1 MRGPAPP
8 AAVADEQPLAQ
19 QLLDVVPD
27 VVGRRAQNAVDGGS
41 AQLLEDRQRARH
53 LLGAGEGQVEIA
65 GVKPP
70 ERLRPLA
77 GGRRRVAGHVRHEAP
92 RVDVQVRVRR
102 PGRRHHLRER
112 RARRRRF
119 RRRRGTAA
127 RRDARREHAIEL
139 VDAGHGSLPAHSICR
154 FEAPPPRCY
163 VGPRGR
169 KFMEGPTDDCLDEQA
184 VVDFAAGAL
193 PADRAAAA
201 EKHLAGCDRCA
212 ELVAIAVLH
221 AHGTTGEGAP
231 TVPGPPGDQQNTVVV
246 EAPER
251 DHRARP
257 LLDPGATL
265 GDSYRVLR
273 FIGRGAMGEVYEVAH
288 ARLAGRYAAKVLSLD
303 PASNPQAFSRFQ
315 REAMIASGLSHP
327 NVLQVIDFRQLPDG
341 RPYLVTEYL
350 EGEDLAHVLV
360 TGPLP
365 LPRTMHLVRQMV
377 SALSALHAHQVI
389 HRDLKPQNIF
399 VLRGTD
405 GEPERVKLLD
415 FGLAKRSNPS
425 LVVTHDRALL
435 GTPQYM
441 APEQAL
447 GNADTLGPESDQFS
461 LAAIV
466 YEMLSGRPPFSGD
479 ALTIVLYR
487 IVHEAPPALAKLA
500 PQLPAHVVAAVE
512 RGLAK
517 RREDRFPSVKAF
529 LQALEPEGAGAAE
542 PRGRAPRRRAVS
554 VVAGAA
560 AVLAGGA
567 IAGVLALRERPAP
580 PVAATTTTA
589 AAPVAAA
596 ATTPTPPPTTTV
608 NAPEPAPVAA
618 AAAPSA
624 PTGERPKHPKV
635 ARKAHPPSQPAA
647 AAPASGATPAPAAA
661 PEQPE
666 PHLIDKL

>member
-1 MRGPAPP
+1 M
-8 AAVADEQPLAQ
+8 
-19 QLLDVVPD
+19 
-27 VVGRRAQNAVDGGS
+27 GR
-41 AQLLEDRQRARH
+41 
-53 LLGAGEGQVEIA
+53 
-65 GVKPP
+65 
-70 ERLRPLA
+70 
-77 GGRRRVAGHVRHEAP
+77 
-92 RVDVQVRVRR
+92 
-102 PGRRHHLRER
+102 
-112 RARRRRF
+112 
-119 RRRRGTAA
+119 
-127 RRDARREHAIEL
+127 
-139 VDAGHGSLPAHSICR
+139 
-154 FEAPPPRCY
+154 
-163 VGPRGR
+163 
-169 KFMEGPTDDCLDEQA
+169 PTDDCLDEQT

-212 ELVAIAVLH
+212 ELVATAVMH
-221 AHGTTGEGAP
+221 AHGTTGDGAP
-231 TVPGPPGDQQNTVVV
+231 TVPEPPSDAQSTVVV
-246 EAPER
+246 EALA
-251 DHRARP
+251 HGYRALP
-257 LLDPGATL
+257 LLEPGTTL

-288 ARLAGRYAAKVLSLD
+288 ARLAGRYAAKLLSLD
-303 PASNPQAFSRFQ
+303 PRSNPQAFSRFR

-377 SALSALHAHQVI
+377 SALSTLHAHQVI

-399 VLRGTD
+399 VLKGME

-447 GNADTLGPESDQFS
+447 GNPDTLGPESDQFS

-466 YEMLSGRPPFSGD
+466 YEMLGGRPPFAGD
-479 ALTIVLYR
+479 ALSIVLYR

-500 PQLPAHVVAAVE
+500 PHLPAHVVAAVQ

-517 RREDRFPSVKAF
+517 RREERFPSVKAF
-529 LQALEPEGAGAAE
+529 LQALEPEGAAAGTAA
-542 PRGRAPRRRAVS
+542 PRGPATRRRAGRG
-554 VVAGAA
+554 VVTVAA

-567 IAGVLALRERPAP
+567 IAGALVLRERPAP
-580 PVAATTTTA
+580 PAATATMAAAPAAAAAATRTTTTA
-589 AAPVAAA
+589 
-596 ATTPTPPPTTTV
+596 TTPTTTV
-608 NAPEPAPVAA
+608 NMPEPAPIPAPAA
-618 AAAPSA
+618 LSA
-624 PTGERPKHPKV
+624 TTEGAEPKRAQSPPPGERPRRPKG
-635 ARKAHPPSQPAA
+635 AQKKAPASSQPV
-647 AAPASGATPAPAAA
+647 AAPAGATPAPAAA

>member
-1 MRGPAPP
+1 
-8 AAVADEQPLAQ
+8 
-19 QLLDVVPD
+19 
-27 VVGRRAQNAVDGGS
+27 
-41 AQLLEDRQRARH
+41 
-53 LLGAGEGQVEIA
+53 
-65 GVKPP
+65 
-70 ERLRPLA
+70 
-77 GGRRRVAGHVRHEAP
+77 
-92 RVDVQVRVRR
+92 
-102 PGRRHHLRER
+102 
-112 RARRRRF
+112 
-119 RRRRGTAA
+119 
-127 RRDARREHAIEL
+127 
-139 VDAGHGSLPAHSICR
+139 
-154 FEAPPPRCY
+154 
-163 VGPRGR
+163 
-169 KFMEGPTDDCLDEQA
+169 MEGPTDDCLDEQT

-193 PADRAAAA
+193 PAERAAAV

-212 ELVAIAVLH
+212 DLVATAVVH
-221 AHGTTGEGAP
+221 AHGATGEGAP
-231 TVPGPPGDQQNTVVV
+231 TVPGPPGDQQPTVVV
-246 EAPER
+246 EAPVHA
-251 DHRARP
+251 DRAGL
-257 LLDPGATL
+257 LLDPGTTL
-265 GDSYRVLR
+265 GDSYHVLR

-303 PASNPQAFSRFQ
+303 PASNPQAFSRFR

-360 TGPLP
+360 TGPPP

-399 VLRGTD
+399 VLRGTE

-466 YEMLSGRPPFSGD
+466 YEMLSGRAPFAGD
-479 ALTIVLYR
+479 ALSIVLYR
-487 IVHEAPPALAKLA
+487 IVHEPPPALAKLA
-500 PQLPAHVVAAVE
+500 PHLPAHVVAAVE

-529 LQALEPEGAGAAE
+529 LRALEPEGAAAGAPAL
-542 PRGRAPRRRAVS
+542 RGPATGRRAVRGI
-554 VVAGAA
+554 VAGAA

-567 IAGVLALRERPAP
+567 IAGVLVLRERPGP
-580 PVAATTTTA
+580 PAATAATTMA
-589 AAPVAAA
+589 AAPVAATA
-596 ATTPTPPPTTTV
+596 RTTATVTTTTTPTTTV
-608 NAPEPAPVAA
+608 NMPEPAPVPA
-618 AAAPSA
+618 AAAPAA
-624 PTGERPKHPKV
+624 PTGERPKQLKAAHKV
-635 ARKAHPPSQPAA
+635 HAPSQPV
-647 AAPASGATPAPAAA
+647 AAPADADPSSGATPAPAAA
-661 PEQPE
+661 PEKPE